1 MDSIQNDTFV
11 NPIIPKNAIKLKL
24 TNAGWS
30 DDGFIT
36 EWEGMSPRKGLM
48 LTHNGMP
55 LVDSSKNSIMTILK
69 LIKETP
75 LKFFLLLPRVR
86 NMVLKLLIE
95 QAYKPISVLILEDH
109 KWCKSGQELARILEV
124 NRLGMDNREL
134 NELKWKARVTFLAL
148 WEYDESYRYRGQ
160 DIYEAISP
168 LNLSENPR
176 KELLRVIK
184 LGYERDNDPSMKQ
197 KWKLLR
203 FAVMF
208 APPKI
213 IRKIASLLLKIYP
226 ERMKLDSN
234 DKEWARHKDY
244 QFGFL
249 G

>member
-1 MDSIQNDTFV
+1 MDNTFV
-11 NPIIPKNAIKLKL
+11 NPIVPIHSRKMKLEKAEW
-24 TNAGWS
+24 TP
-30 DDGFIT
+30 DGFVT
-36 EWEGMSPRKGLM
+36 TWDSMPPRKGLM
-48 LTHNGMP
+48 LTQNGMP
-55 LVDSSKNSIMTILK
+55 LVDSSKNAIMTILK

-75 LKFFLLLPRVR
+75 LKFFLLLPSVR
-86 NMVLKLLIE
+86 NRVIKLLIE
-95 QAYKPISVLILEDH
+95 QAYKPISVLIMEDN
-109 KWCKSGQELARILEV
+109 KWCKSGQELARVLEV
-124 NRLGMDNREL
+124 NRLGNETPEIRIL

-160 DIYEAISP
+160 DIYEAINL

-176 KELLRVIK
+176 KELLRAIK

-213 IRKIASLLLKIYP
+213 IRKISDTLLKIYP

-234 DKEWARHKDY
+234 DKEWARNKDY
-244 QFGFL
+244 QWGFL